1 MVLEEWTFYVT
12 GRSLS
17 DTKLLAK
24 VRDFEVLVDEPA
36 EIGGTDEGP
45 NPVEYLLVALAG
57 CLNVTIRG
65 IAGERGISVESLEL
79 AITGKLNPAKFQG
92 ISEEGRAGF
101 TEVTVSVYLKTDAPK
116 EKIEELLK
124 EVEELD
130 TKLLKIGNDI
140 TLRIQD
146 TQRKL

>member
-1 MVLEEWTFYVT
+1 MEEWTFYIT
-12 GRSLS
+12 GKSLS
-17 DTKLLAK
+17 GTKLLAK

-65 IAGERGISVESLEL
+65 IAEEKGIPVESLEL
-79 AITGKLNPAKFQG
+79 ALAGKLNPAKFQG
-92 ISEEGRAGF
+92 LSKEGRAGF
-101 TEVTVSVYLKTDAPK
+101 TEVTVSVYLKTDAPR

-124 EVEELD
+124 EVEERCPVTD
-130 TKLLKIGNDI
+130 NLKNA
-140 TLRIQD
+140 TPVRIVL
-146 TQRKL
+146 KE

>member
-12 GRSLS
+12 GKSLS

-36 EIGGTDEGP
+36 EIGGTDGGP

-65 IAGERGISVESLEL
+65 IAGERGISVESLGL

-124 EVEELD
+124 EVEERCPVTD
-130 TKLLKIGNDI
+130 NLKNETPI
-140 TLRIQD
+140 RIVL
-146 TQRKL
+146 KE